1 MVQRQWLLTLVSHI
15 DEGALGWSRQRCIS
29 AMSANLPLSTP
40 PGVASTCEIGSHAD
54 MCCMAPNFVP
64 LHFTAP
70 IYTPICMM
78 CPLLE
83 VQCISNWTTDLDLYL
98 GVNQELWFG
107 KELEI

>member
-1 MVQRQWLLTLVSHI
+1 MVFSDGDGFAV
-15 DEGALGWSRQRCIS
+15 GAGFFCSLEEEDNG
-29 AMSANLPLSTP
+29 
-40 PGVASTCEIGSHAD
+40 
-54 MCCMAPNFVP
+54 FVP
-64 LHFTAP
+64 LHFNAP
-70 IYTPICMM
+70 ITTPICMM